1 MNLENREPIKTKKDI
16 IRRLATQY
24 NLSQEDTKN
33 IVQGTFDSIIESI
46 LTNERIE
53 LRNFG
58 VFEVR
63 HRAARK
69 ARNPKTGHPVY
80 VPPKKVVNFKPGRLM
95 EQLINKKDSSD
106 SSESEEADTKSEPQ
120 PATDSPFGT
129 LGT

>member
-1 MNLENREPIKTKKDI
+1 MSGDYREPIRTKKDI
-16 IRRLATQY
+16 IRKLATQH

-33 IVQGTFDSIIESI
+33 IVQGTFDAIIDA
-46 LTNERIE
+46 LLVNERIE

-69 ARNPKTGHPVY
+69 ARNPKTGESVH

-95 EQLINKKDSSD
+95 EQLINKKDEPEESSPTAAEAPLPPPAD
-106 SSESEEADTKSEPQ
+106 SNPWNSNS
-120 PATDSPFGT
+120 
-129 LGT
+129 